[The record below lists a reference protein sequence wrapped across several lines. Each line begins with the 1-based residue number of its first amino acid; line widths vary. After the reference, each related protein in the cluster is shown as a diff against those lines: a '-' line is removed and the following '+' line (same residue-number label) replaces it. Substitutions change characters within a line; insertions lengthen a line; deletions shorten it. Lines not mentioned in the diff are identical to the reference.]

1 MPAQRRIRKPSPALV
16 IALLALFMVL
26 GSSSVAAPARDAA
39 KRLITGKQIKNS
51 SLTTKDVKNRS
62 LLAQDFKAG
71 QLPAAAQGA
80 KGDSGAP
87 GLKGDAGGQGL
98 KGDTGAKGDAGAQG
112 EDGPAGPA
120 GPNGQAGPAGPN
132 GPAGPDGPAGPNGP
146 SGAQGPQGPVGPAG
160 PKSFTSVAPENFP
173 ASGSGH
179 TRIVTPTFVV
189 PAGVTSC
196 LVTST
201 VQTQPPGSA
210 PNDMVFFRNAVS
222 RDAVNSEDG
231 QYGHYLYNDGTGRK
245 QPTITRS
252 SVLTVTPG
260 QTVAFGVFFSGLTGT
275 WFNSPYSPT
284 TSYACF

>member
-1 MPAQRRIRKPSPALV
+1 LLAQRQVPKPSPALV
-16 IALLALFMVL
+16 IALLALFVAL

-39 KRLITGKQIKNS
+39 KKLITGKQIKNS

-98 KGDTGAKGDAGAQG
+98 KGDTGAQGDAGAQG

-120 GPNGQAGPAGPN
+120 GPNGPTGPNGPAGPN
-132 GPAGPDGPAGPNGP
+132 GPVGPTGP
-146 SGAQGPQGPVGPAG
+146 SGAQGPQGPAG
-160 PKSFTSVAPENFP
+160 PSGPKGFTSLAPVNFP
-173 ASGSGH
+173 ASGADH
-179 TRIVTPTFVV
+179 IRIVTSTFVV

-201 VQTQPPGSA
+201 VQTQPPGTA
-210 PNDMVFFRNAVS
+210 PNATVYFRNAVS
-222 RDAVNSEDG
+222 RNAVNADDT
-231 QYGHYLYNDGTGRK
+231 QYGHYLHNDGSGGK
-245 QPTITRS
+245 QPAQTRS
-252 SVLTVTPG
+252 SVLTVTAG
-260 QTVAFGVFFSGLTGT
+260 QTVAFGVFFGSVQGT
-275 WFNSPYSPT
+275 WLNSPYSPT
-284 TSYACF
+284 TSYLCS